1 MIGWWRNIR
10 MKPPKDDSGSK
21 SLGILLILTLALG
34 LTGGVALDQ
43 FSAGGIGLLNSA
55 TDFRLIPE
63 AWRII
68 LGAYVDRASAQP
80 RTITYG
86 AISGMVDALGDTGH
100 SRFLSPKMVRELG
113 DLQRNKFEGVGAEI
127 QIRAGHVEVVAPI
140 DSSPAQRSG
149 LRTGDIILRVNGS
162 EVTGLPLDQVVARI
176 SGPAGTSV
184 ALTILNPSSGR
195 MREVILVRAS
205 IIIHNISWQ
214 WLPGTKVAHL
224 RIAGFGKNMTVDLRR
239 ALEEINHDG
248 LNEIILDLRNN
259 PGGLLDEAIGAASQF
274 LKSGDVLLTKDAR
287 GNIKPI
293 PVRAGGIACN
303 MPLAVLINGGTASA
317 AEIMAGAIRD
327 AHRAKL
333 IGVTTIGTGTVLRE
347 FALSDGSA
355 LLLAVQE
362 WLTPSGKI
370 IWHKGIVPDIAV
382 ELPADRP
389 PVCPEEERHMSFAQL
404 QARRDAQLLYALELL
419 SASNER
425 IAVNRPVGRALGAE
439 L

>member
-1 MIGWWRNIR
+1 MTPWWKNMR
-10 MKPPKDDSGSK
+10 MKPPRDNSAPERP
-21 SLGILLILTLALG
+21 GIHLILILALG
-34 LTGGVALDQ
+34 LVGGVALDQ
-43 FSAGGIGLLNSA
+43 LFAGGIRLFNSA
-55 TDFRLIPE
+55 ADFRLISE
-63 AWRII
+63 AWSLIR
-68 LGAYVDRASAQP
+68 GAYVDRAATQP
-80 RTITYG
+80 QTIMYG

-100 SRFLSPKMVRELG
+100 SRFLSPQMVKELG
-113 DLQRNKFEGVGAEI
+113 DLQRNKFEGIGAEI

-140 DSSPAQRSG
+140 DNSPAQRSG

-176 SGPAGTSV
+176 SGLAGTSV
-184 ALTILNPSSGR
+184 TLTILNPSGR
-195 MREVILVRAS
+195 MREVILERAS

-214 WLPGTKVAHL
+214 WLPGAKVAHL

-248 LNEIILDLRNN
+248 LNGIILDLRNN

-274 LKSGDVLLTKDAR
+274 LNGGNVLLTKDAS
-287 GNIKPI
+287 GNIKSI

-347 FALSDGSA
+347 FSLSDGSA

-370 IWHKGIVPDIAV
+370 IWHKGIAPDLMV
-382 ELPADRP
+382 ELPADKP
-389 PVCPEEERHMSFAQL
+389 PVFPEEERNMNFAQL
-404 QARRDAQLLYALELL
+404 QARKDAQLLYALELL
-419 SASNER
+419 SASNEP
-425 IAVNRPVGRALGAE
+425 IAVNRPVDRALGAE